1 MRTNRFKA
9 LEIPKDPTDYEDF
22 EDIAPYN
29 KLKDGKWT
37 SLWMDRHPLYYKITN
52 RFRYEYDGKLMW
64 RELNAMKEE
73 IENKRKSLRD
83 YQKDILPR
91 YAELSDLVREQ
102 KNLCG
107 ERCAEKLQ
115 KHLDVCDGEHK
126 CTKDFIRYECQFKEN
141 GRCSHYYEIERANE
155 KLEELDYYEHE
166 DESLIIDLEIRYER
180 ALAVKE
186 DRLDE
191 YQQELD
197 YDL

>member
-91 YAELSDLVREQ
+91 YAELSVNDAL
-102 KNLCG
+102 KNYKSIWMYAMESINVLKISSVMNVNLKKM
-107 ERCAEKLQ
+107 E
-115 KHLDVCDGEHK
+115 DVATT
-126 CTKDFIRYECQFKEN
+126 TK
-141 GRCSHYYEIERANE
+141 
-155 KLEELDYYEHE
+155 
-166 DESLIIDLEIRYER
+166 
-180 ALAVKE
+180 
-186 DRLDE
+186 
-191 YQQELD
+191 
-197 YDL
+197 